1 MTPDQREKER
11 SVAALVAPDILD
23 LLETEPAA
31 IPLETEELHPAD
43 LADVLELLPREL
55 MPKLLGALP
64 RERAAS
70 VLEYVADDV
79 RSALLEEMD
88 AEQAAALLTGMTPD
102 ERADA
107 LEEMDEE
114 AADEILE
121 ELPDRERAETER
133 LLQYEPDTAGGL
145 MTTQFVA
152 VSDQETVDQAL
163 LTIRAMARAGRREAM
178 GTVYAVDARGA
189 LTGVLS
195 LRELLAAP
203 EGAKLAEVA
212 WTEVVTV
219 PATADREEVANLT
232 SNYDL
237 VAVPVVDEQQRLV
250 GVVTVDDVIDVIQ
263 EEQTEDVQKFGG
275 LEALEEPYLQSGL
288 LELLKKRAGWLT
300 ILFVG
305 EMFTAG
311 AMGYFEDEIAHAVV
325 LALFVPLIISSGGN
339 SGSQATSLIIR
350 AMALQEVR
358 LGDWWRVI
366 GREFLAGLSLGAILG
381 VLGVVRVI
389 GWQELGL
396 YDYGP
401 HFVRVALTVGIS
413 LVGVVTFGTL
423 TGSML
428 PFALR
433 RAGFDP
439 ASASAPFV
447 ATLVDVTGLVIYF
460 SVALTLLRG
469 TLL

>member
-1 MTPDQREKER
+1 VSPDKREKER

-23 LLETEPAA
+23 LLESEPASIA
-31 IPLETEELHPAD
+31 AETEELHPAD
-43 LADVLELLPREL
+43 LADVAELLPREL
-55 MPKLLGALP
+55 VPKMLMALP

-70 VLEYVADDV
+70 VLEYMQDEL
-79 RSALLEEMD
+79 RSEVLEAMD
-88 AEQAAALLTGMTPD
+88 PEQAAALLSGMTPD

-107 LEEMDEE
+107 LDEMDAET
-114 AADEILE
+114 ADEILE

-145 MTTQFVA
+145 MTTEFVA
-152 VSDQETVDQAL
+152 VPDSQTVEDAL
-163 LTIRAMARAGRREAM
+163 AAVRTIARAGRREAM
-178 GTVYAVDARGA
+178 GTVYAVNREGVI
-189 LTGVLS
+189 TGVLS

-203 EGAKLAEVA
+203 EGTLINEVA
-212 WTEVVTV
+212 WSEFVTV
-219 PATADREEVANLT
+219 QATADREEVAQLT
-232 SNYDL
+232 QNYAL
-237 VAVPVVDEQQRLV
+237 GAVPVVDADMKLL

-263 EEQTEDVQKFGG
+263 EEQTEDVQKMGG

-288 LELLKKRAGWLT
+288 LELLKKRAGWLM

-305 EMFTAG
+305 EMLTAT
-311 AMGYFEDEIAHAVV
+311 AMAYYEAEIASAVV

-350 AMALQEVR
+350 AMALREVS
-358 LGDWWRVI
+358 LADWWRVAA
-366 GREFLAGLSLGAILG
+366 REVVAGVSLGVILG
-381 VLGVVRVI
+381 TLGVARVLFA
-389 GWQELGL
+389 QQLGL
-396 YDYGP
+396 YDYGENAG
-401 HFVRVALTVGIS
+401 RIAATVGIS

-433 RAGFDP
+433 RMGFDP

-460 SVALTLLRG
+460 SVALALLRG

>member
-447 ATLVDVTGLVIYF
+447 ATLVDVSGLVLYF
-460 SVALTLLRG
+460 TVASLVLGSRLV
-469 TLL
+469 

>member
-203 EGAKLAEVA
+203 EGAKLAGVA